1 MAMDPTTMLRIAAC
15 LFLLAALGGL
25 LMAGIRL
32 LGKRNPPPW
41 IAMLH
46 GLLAGAGV
54 TLLAYA
60 AFTATIPALATIA
73 LLLLVLA
80 ALGGLVLNLNYEWNR
95 RLLPVPLLV
104 VHALVAV
111 VGFGLLLLAAW
122 G

>member
-1 MAMDPTTMLRIAAC
+1 MDSTTMLRTAAC

-25 LMAGIRL
+25 VMAGIRF
-32 LGKRNPPPW
+32 GGQRNPPPW

-46 GLLAGAGV
+46 GLLAGAGL

-60 AFTATIPALATIA
+60 AVTTVLPATALLALA
-73 LLLLVLA
+73 LFVLA

-111 VGFGLLLLAAW
+111 AGFALLLVAAW
-122 G
+122 T

>member
-1 MAMDPTTMLRIAAC
+1 MDPTTMLRTAAC
-15 LFLLAALGGL
+15 LFVLTALGGL

-32 LGKRNPPPW
+32 MGKRNPPPW

-60 AFTATIPALATIA
+60 ALTTTIPATATIA
-73 LLLLVLA
+73 LVLFAIA

-95 RLLPVPLLV
+95 RLLPLPLMI

-111 VGFGLLLLAAW
+111 TGFVLLLVAAW
-122 G
+122 A

>member
-1 MAMDPTTMLRIAAC
+1 MDPTTMLRTAAC
-15 LFLLAALGGL
+15 LFLLAALGGV
-25 LMAGIRL
+25 LMAGIRFM
-32 LGKRNPPPW
+32 GKRNPPPW

-60 AFTATIPALATIA
+60 AVTATIPPMATIA
-73 LLLLVLA
+73 LLLFVLA

-95 RLLPVPLLV
+95 RLLPAPLLV

-111 VGFGLLLLAAW
+111 TAFVLLLIAAW